1 MSRAVQSPVW
11 ICFLDED
18 LNNTARLQKGPW
30 PLWAVITS
38 TISPDSTFII
48 GHLPYGH
55 GICSCATGCPVRY
68 GVIRTYER
76 ISSSTWKAGA
86 SLVSMAKDSP
96 ATSERQLGLKTSH
109 FGQLKLLVSHFVP
122 CQKGGKWRLVCGFE
136 CLRQFQ
142 GTRGELDGEVPYRLP
157 IVHLYSMIS
166 LNWSSWFWFRR
177 SIVQ

>member
-86 SLVSMAKDSP
+86 SLVSMANNVGWAFSP
-96 ATSERQLGLKTSH
+96 QISGWLQVNYGFNPAFAGTIILYV
-109 FGQLKLLVSHFVP
+109 VSIFLY
-122 CQKGGKWRLVCGFE
+122 WRFFWYSDK
-136 CLRQFQ
+136 RKKMQPF
-142 GTRGELDGEVPYRLP
+142 RPDP
-157 IVHLYSMIS
+157 I
-166 LNWSSWFWFRR
+166 
-177 SIVQ
+177 